1 MRGIADA
8 LIAILER
15 NGELERRIAGTEF
28 RGRVKQID
36 AANHLV
42 RLVIGNTPEG
52 DEVLSPWLPVAQA
65 AGDLKVHSMPSVG
78 QQVSAHS
85 PSGDIVQASVDK
97 LHWSDGFDPP
107 STDADLH
114 VLTFGDVRVE
124 LSKSALKIQVG
135 QTIHNLTAEGL
146 ELHANHVAITGSSL
160 EHNDVNVGSTHVHGG
175 VTPGGADTST
185 PH

>member
-1 MRGIADA
+1 MRDVYEA

-42 RLVIGNTPEG
+42 RMVIGSTPEG
-52 DEVLSPWLPVAQA
+52 DDVLSPWLPVAQA
-65 AGDLKVHSMPSVG
+65 AGELKVHSMPSVG

-85 PSGDIVQASVDK
+85 PSGDIVLAAVDK
-97 LHWSDGFDPP
+97 LHWSDGYDPP

-124 LSKSALKIQVG
+124 LSKSGIKIQVG
-135 QTIHNLTAEGL
+135 QTVHNLTADGL
-146 ELHANHVAITGSSL
+146 ELRADYVGVTGSRL
-160 EHNDVNVGSTHVHGG
+160 EHNSVNVGSTHVHGG
-175 VTPGGADTST
+175 VTPGGADTDT